1 METNL
6 TTFIKSNIYKYDL
19 INDIIKLLIYI
30 LNILRY
36 ELKSDSFV
44 LRQIKA
50 KTLWSQIIQSQ
61 IETGLPLLL
70 FKDACNAK
78 SNESHLG
85 TIQCAGRNGDTVQF
99 TSPDEVIL

>member
-1 METNL
+1 M
-6 TTFIKSNIYKYDL
+6 
-19 INDIIKLLIYI
+19 
-30 LNILRY
+30 
-36 ELKSDSFV
+36 
-44 LRQIKA
+44 RQIEA
-50 KTLWSQIIQSQ
+50 KKLWSQIIQSQ

-99 TSPDEVIL
+99 TASDEVTIYILSVEMYYYIVYSIINKNK

>member
-1 METNL
+1 MFYLN
-6 TTFIKSNIYKYDL
+6 NYD
-19 INDIIKLLIYI
+19 YFF
-30 LNILRY
+30 ILRY
-36 ELKSDSFV
+36 ELKGKSFV
-44 LRQIKA
+44 MRQIEA
-50 KTLWSQIIQSQ
+50 KKLWSQIIQSQ

-99 TSPDEVIL
+99 TASDEVTFIFYLYN

>member
-1 METNL
+1 M
-6 TTFIKSNIYKYDL
+6 
-19 INDIIKLLIYI
+19 
-30 LNILRY
+30 
-36 ELKSDSFV
+36 
-44 LRQIKA
+44 RQIEA
-50 KTLWSQIIQSQ
+50 KKLWSQIIQSQ

-99 TSPDEVIL
+99 TASDEVTLYILSIDIYHYITIL